1 MYKKQKIQK
10 LKETENSWYIYQNE
24 RDNFCFQHDDMAYG
38 DFKDLARKTPNK
50 ILHEK
55 AIDIDKNPKCDG
67 YYYLIGEV

>member
-1 MYKKQKIQK
+1 
-10 LKETENSWYIYQNE
+10 
-24 RDNFCFQHDDMAYG
+24 MAYG